1 MLSRGIGLFCALKL
15 FNRLAKYLSQPNYYC
30 CYKGDFYMK
39 IGKVNLKQK
48 FEAFS
53 DQWSPKVVGALNGQQ
68 VKLAKLQGE
77 FVWHQHEEEDELFY
91 VVKGILTM
99 AFQDQTVNIHEGEFL
114 IVPKGVEHK
123 PIAKK
128 EVHVMLFEPASTV
141 NTGNVQNNLTQDE
154 ENWV

>member
-1 MLSRGIGLFCALKL
+1 
-15 FNRLAKYLSQPNYYC
+15 
-30 CYKGDFYMK
+30 MK